1 MSTSTSSSTPT
12 TSPLSTST
20 LAPPTASPSANL
32 PVVFNTAMFA
42 SQPSALR
49 DPLPTFNPDPLTVA
63 QTQVQAQAQDH
74 SYAASVAASA
84 VPTYGSVAHLPRPD
98 YSTSASHPPS
108 NGGPISN
115 NNNNNTANSIG
126 NYPITSPTHPQVRS
140 MSIQSLVSS
149 TTTSST
155 FADDDASS
163 TVSHT
168 TTRHTEDSGE
178 LDDDRADLS
187 SIISVDIDDPDVRL
201 AAEALGD
208 LRADFV
214 SSPKSVPNSPP
225 QQREEKR
232 EEKRQESMME
242 MIQGQNTF
250 LGTAVRAGSSVYRGG
265 KRYSPRFKYGA
276 EMVERA
282 AAPMTSVVSYAARTT
297 GVESVL
303 RRNLEARRLSTSTSS
318 QSSPSHS
325 QPSSS
330 TSSHATKRRKT
341 QFEEG
346 NGTGHMDIDSSPT
359 TPNGREGSD
368 RERDRE
374 DQLMHKPATDVV
386 SLNWQRRLMLS
397 TAGVGVALSEE
408 SLKSLKYC
416 LAWLRWA
423 NDHLDKVIMA
433 LRGVISEYDSDK
445 SARKNANGNA
455 NGKNSRRKDGDNVG
469 DYEEEDDEEEMKRSI
484 QLQHKIDNLR
494 KDVIGTLKRV
504 VDVVS
509 TYAGGALPENA
520 RVVVK
525 ACITNLPRRWALA
538 AKDDTASASNGA
550 NGNSMAMV
558 VRREEAGKRVLVL
571 AREGLEM
578 LHQVSAIVQLTLQ
591 RAEEWCERLGRKRP
605 EEGDYGKVGWDVDVE
620 MEGTQEREGRKD
632 R

>member
-1 MSTSTSSSTPT
+1 MATRLRSQSTTPKPPSPDKVPPLSSTASTPVSTSSPSSLQAPST
-12 TSPLSTST
+12 
-20 LAPPTASPSANL
+20 
-32 PVVFNTAMFA
+32 VVFNTTMFA
-42 SQPSALR
+42 SGPAVTSATVR
-49 DPLPTFNPDPLTVA
+49 DPLPAILPHEPSAEVAQVRTNTETQTQA
-63 QTQVQAQAQDH
+63 QTQAQDPSH
-74 SYAASVAASA
+74 TSIPVAASA
-84 VPTYGSVAHLPRPD
+84 APTYSSIPPPPADYYSHQYSAVAG
-98 YSTSASHPPS
+98 ASGH
-108 NGGPISN
+108 ISN
-115 NNNNNTANSIG
+115 NSGIPLATA
-126 NYPITSPTHPQVRS
+126 RS
-140 MSIQSLVSS
+140 MSIQSLVS
-149 TTTSST
+149 TTSSAT
-155 FADDDASS
+155 ITDDDASS
-163 TVSHT
+163 IISHT
-168 TTRHTEDSGE
+168 TTRNTEDSGSV
-178 LDDDRADLS
+178 DGDL
-187 SIISVDIDDPDVRL
+187 SVDIDDPDVRM

-225 QQREEKR
+225 QKNDKR
-232 EEKRQESMME
+232 EERRKETMME

-250 LGTAVRAGSSVYRGG
+250 LGTAVRAGRSVYKGG

-276 EMVERA
+276 EIVERA

-303 RRNLEARRLSTSTSS
+303 RRNLEARRLSSSGTSS

-325 QPSSS
+325 QSSS
-330 TSSHATKRRKT
+330 LTGSHVTKRRKT
-341 QFEEG
+341 AFEEG
-346 NGTGHMDIDSSPT
+346 YNGGSAMEVDSTSSSA
-359 TPNGREGSD
+359 G
-368 RERDRE
+368 ERDSRDNE
-374 DQLMHKPATDVV
+374 LTHKPATDVV

-445 SARKNANGNA
+445 SRANGTS
-455 NGKNSRRKDGDNVG
+455 GKDGGTD
-469 DYEEEDDEEEMKRSI
+469 EEEDERSA
-484 QLQHKIDNLR
+484 QLQHKIETLR

-538 AKDDTASASNGA
+538 AKDDNAGA
-550 NGNSMAMV
+550 NASGNNMAVV

-578 LHQVSAIVQLTLQ
+578 LHQVSAIVQLTLE

-605 EEGDYGKVGWDVDVE
+605 EEGDYGKVGWDVD
-620 MEGTQEREGRKD
+620 MELDAVGDEARKD

>member
-1 MSTSTSSSTPT
+1 
-12 TSPLSTST
+12 
-20 LAPPTASPSANL
+20 
-32 PVVFNTAMFA
+32 MFA
-42 SQPSALR
+42 PAAAQHHQQPQQA
-49 DPLPTFNPDPLTVA
+49 VA
-63 QTQVQAQAQDH
+63 QAQAQ
-74 SYAASVAASA
+74 AACLAQTPAQSQAHARDRPLHDGMSIASA
-84 VPTYGSVAHLPRPD
+84 SEGDPLKEHPAISTPHTSISAAHAP
-98 YSTSASHPPS
+98 SHP
-108 NGGPISN
+108 
-115 NNNNNTANSIG
+115 AA
-126 NYPITSPTHPQVRS
+126 RS

-149 TTTSST
+149 TSTAGGTSS

-163 TVSHT
+163 IVSHT
-168 TTRHTEDSGE
+168 TTRNTED
-178 LDDDRADLS
+178 DDDDLGS
-187 SIISVDIDDPDVRL
+187 ISVDIDDPDVRM

-225 QQREEKR
+225 PAQEDRGEERRQQ
-232 EEKRQESMME
+232 SMME
-242 MIQGQNTF
+242 MIQGQNTL
-250 LGTAVRAGSSVYRGG
+250 LGTAVRAGRSVYRGG

-303 RRNLEARRLSTSTSS
+303 RRNLEARRLSSSASS
-318 QSSPSHS
+318 QSQSTATSPSHS
-325 QPSSS
+325 QPSSVSS
-330 TSSHATKRRKT
+330 THATKRRKT
-341 QFEEG
+341 TFED
-346 NGTGHMDIDSSPT
+346 NSMDVDPRSPEQEQPLT
-359 TPNGREGSD
+359 
-368 RERDRE
+368 
-374 DQLMHKPATDVV
+374 HKPATDVV

-433 LRGVISEYDSDK
+433 LRGVIHEYDADSKADGGGEAGGGGAGS
-445 SARKNANGNA
+445 SATA
-455 NGKNSRRKDGDNVG
+455 D
-469 DYEEEDDEEEMKRSI
+469 KRSAE
-484 QLQHKIDNLR
+484 LQQKIDSLR
-494 KDVIGTLKRV
+494 QDVIGTLKRV

-538 AKDDTASASNGA
+538 AKDDGNAAVGNGA
-550 NGNSMAMV
+550 VV

-578 LHQVSAIVQLTLQ
+578 MHQV
-591 RAEEWCERLGRKRP
+591 RRP
-605 EEGDYGKVGWDVDVE
+605 EDPDYGKVGWDTDME
-620 MEGTQEREGRKD
+620 MEGVEARKD

>member
-1 MSTSTSSSTPT
+1 MATRLRSQSTTPKPPSPDKAPPLSLTKSPPTSNSSSLA
-12 TSPLSTST
+12 SST
-20 LAPPTASPSANL
+20 
-32 PVVFNTAMFA
+32 VVFNTNMFA
-42 SQPSALR
+42 SAPAAVR
-49 DPLPTFNPDPLTVA
+49 DPLPAILPHEPSVEVA
-63 QTQVQAQAQDH
+63 QTQTQQLRAQAQAQDPSH
-74 SYAASVAASA
+74 ASPVAASA
-84 VPTYGSVAHLPRPD
+84 APTYSSVSLPPVD
-98 YSTSASHPPS
+98 YYSHHSA
-108 NGGPISN
+108 ISN
-115 NNNNNTANSIG
+115 NSGIPISTA
-126 NYPITSPTHPQVRS
+126 RS
-140 MSIQSLVSS
+140 MSIQSLVS
-149 TTTSST
+149 TNSSAT
-155 FADDDASS
+155 ITDDDASS
-163 TVSHT
+163 IISHT
-168 TTRHTEDSGE
+168 TTRNTEDSASVDG
-178 LDDDRADLS
+178 DL
-187 SIISVDIDDPDVRL
+187 SVDIDDPDVRM

-225 QQREEKR
+225 QKDEKR
-232 EEKRQESMME
+232 EERRKETMME

-250 LGTAVRAGSSVYRGG
+250 LGTAVRAGRSVYKGG

-276 EMVERA
+276 EIVERA

-303 RRNLEARRLSTSTSS
+303 RRNLEARRLSSSGTSS

-325 QPSSS
+325 QPSSL
-330 TSSHATKRRKT
+330 TGSHVTKRRKT
-341 QFEEG
+341 AFEEG
-346 NGTGHMDIDSSPT
+346 HNSGAMEVDSTSSSA
-359 TPNGREGSD
+359 G
-368 RERDRE
+368 ERDGRDNE
-374 DQLMHKPATDVV
+374 LTHKPATDVV

-445 SARKNANGNA
+445 SRANGTS
-455 NGKNSRRKDGDNVG
+455 GKDGGADEG
-469 DYEEEDDEEEMKRSI
+469 DDERSA
-484 QLQHKIDNLR
+484 QLQNKIETLR

-538 AKDDTASASNGA
+538 AKDDNAGA
-550 NGNSMAMV
+550 NASGNNMAVV

-578 LHQVSAIVQLTLQ
+578 LHQVSAIVQLTLE

-605 EEGDYGKVGWDVDVE
+605 EEGDYGKVGWDVD
-620 MEGTQEREGRKD
+620 MELDAVGGEARKD

>member
-1 MSTSTSSSTPT
+1 MATRLRSQSTTPKPPSPDKVPSLSST
-12 TSPLSTST
+12 TSPSISSS
-20 LAPPTASPSANL
+20 LASSA
-32 PVVFNTAMFA
+32 VVFNTTMFA
-42 SQPSALR
+42 SPPPVR
-49 DPLPTFNPDPLTVA
+49 DPLPAILPYDPSQVAQA
-63 QTQVQAQAQDH
+63 QTQTQAQDPSH
-74 SYAASVAASA
+74 ASSVAASA
-84 VPTYGSVAHLPRPD
+84 APTYSDVPHLPAD
-98 YSTSASHPPS
+98 YYSHSSALFNNS
-108 NGGPISN
+108 GVPIS
-115 NNNNNTANSIG
+115 TA
-126 NYPITSPTHPQVRS
+126 RS
-140 MSIQSLVSS
+140 MSIQSLVS
-149 TTTSST
+149 TNSSAT
-155 FADDDASS
+155 ITDDDASS
-163 TVSHT
+163 IISHT
-168 TTRHTEDSGE
+168 TTRNTEDSAS
-178 LDDDRADLS
+178 LDGDL
-187 SIISVDIDDPDVRL
+187 SVDIDDPDVRM

-225 QQREEKR
+225 PKEEKR
-232 EEKRQESMME
+232 EERRKETMME

-250 LGTAVRAGSSVYRGG
+250 LGTAVRAGRSVYRGG

-276 EMVERA
+276 EIVERA

-303 RRNLEARRLSTSTSS
+303 RRNLEARRLSSSGTSS

-330 TSSHATKRRKT
+330 TGSHVTKRRKT
-341 QFEEG
+341 AFEEG
-346 NGTGHMDIDSSPT
+346 YNGGSMDVDSTST
-359 TPNGREGSD
+359 SSG
-368 RERDRE
+368 ERDSRDNE
-374 DQLMHKPATDVV
+374 LTHKPATDVV

-445 SARKNANGNA
+445 SRANGTS
-455 NGKNSRRKDGDNVG
+455 GKDGGSAEG
-469 DYEEEDDEEEMKRSI
+469 DDDERSA
-484 QLQHKIDNLR
+484 QLQNKIETLR

-538 AKDDTASASNGA
+538 AKDDNAGANGA
-550 NGNSMAMV
+550 GNSMAVV

-578 LHQVSAIVQLTLQ
+578 LHQVSAIVQLTLE

-605 EEGDYGKVGWDVDVE
+605 EEGDYGKVGWDVD
-620 MEGTQEREGRKD
+620 MELDGVQLGEEARKD

>member
-1 MSTSTSSSTPT
+1 MATRLRSQSTTPKPPSPDKVLPLSSSTTSQPT
-12 TSPLSTST
+12 SNSSSLASST
-20 LAPPTASPSANL
+20 
-32 PVVFNTAMFA
+32 VVFNTTMFA
-42 SQPSALR
+42 SAPAAVR
-49 DPLPTFNPDPLTVA
+49 DPLPAILPHESSPEVAQA
-63 QTQVQAQAQDH
+63 QTQQTQAQAQDPSH
-74 SYAASVAASA
+74 ASPVAASVVPMYSSVPLPLVDYYSHHSA
-84 VPTYGSVAHLPRPD
+84 LSNN
-98 YSTSASHPPS
+98 SA
-108 NGGPISN
+108 GIPIS
-115 NNNNNTANSIG
+115 TA
-126 NYPITSPTHPQVRS
+126 RS
-140 MSIQSLVSS
+140 MSIQSLVS
-149 TTTSST
+149 TNSSAT
-155 FADDDASS
+155 IADDDASS
-163 TVSHT
+163 IISHT
-168 TTRHTEDSGE
+168 TTRNTEDSASVDG
-178 LDDDRADLS
+178 DL
-187 SIISVDIDDPDVRL
+187 SVDIDDPDVRM

-225 QQREEKR
+225 QKNEKR
-232 EEKRQESMME
+232 EERRQETMME

-250 LGTAVRAGSSVYRGG
+250 LGTAVRAGRSVYKGG

-276 EMVERA
+276 EIVERA

-303 RRNLEARRLSTSTSS
+303 RRNLEARRLSSSGTSS

-325 QPSSS
+325 QPSSL
-330 TSSHATKRRKT
+330 TGSHVTKRRKT
-341 QFEEG
+341 AFEEG
-346 NGTGHMDIDSSPT
+346 HTGSGAAMEVDSTSSSM
-359 TPNGREGSD
+359 G
-368 RERDRE
+368 ERDGRDNE
-374 DQLMHKPATDVV
+374 LTHKPATDVV

-445 SARKNANGNA
+445 SRANGTS
-455 NGKNSRRKDGDNVG
+455 GKDGGTDEG
-469 DYEEEDDEEEMKRSI
+469 DDERSA
-484 QLQHKIDNLR
+484 QLQNKIETLR

-538 AKDDTASASNGA
+538 AKDDNASASA
-550 NGNSMAMV
+550 PGNNMAVV

-578 LHQVSAIVQLTLQ
+578 LHQVSAIVQLTLE

-605 EEGDYGKVGWDVDVE
+605 EDGDYGKVGWDVD
-620 MEGTQEREGRKD
+620 MELDGVGEEARKD

>member
-1 MSTSTSSSTPT
+1 MATRLRSQSTTPKPPSPDKVLPLSSSTTSQPT
-12 TSPLSTST
+12 SNSSSLASST
-20 LAPPTASPSANL
+20 
-32 PVVFNTAMFA
+32 VVFNTTMFA
-42 SQPSALR
+42 SAPAAVR
-49 DPLPTFNPDPLTVA
+49 DPLPAILPHKSSPEVAQA
-63 QTQVQAQAQDH
+63 QTQQTQAQAQDPSH
-74 SYAASVAASA
+74 ASPVAASV
-84 VPTYGSVAHLPRPD
+84 VPMYSSVPLPPVD
-98 YSTSASHPPS
+98 YYSHHPAL
-108 NGGPISN
+108 SN
-115 NNNNNTANSIG
+115 NSAGIHISTA
-126 NYPITSPTHPQVRS
+126 RS
-140 MSIQSLVSS
+140 MSIQSLVS
-149 TTTSST
+149 TNSSAT
-155 FADDDASS
+155 ITDDDASS
-163 TVSHT
+163 IISHT
-168 TTRHTEDSGE
+168 TTRNTEDSASVDG
-178 LDDDRADLS
+178 DL
-187 SIISVDIDDPDVRL
+187 SVDIDDPDVRM

-225 QQREEKR
+225 QKNEKR
-232 EEKRQESMME
+232 EERRQETMME

-250 LGTAVRAGSSVYRGG
+250 LGTAVRAGRSVYKGG

-276 EMVERA
+276 EIVERA

-303 RRNLEARRLSTSTSS
+303 RRNLEARRLSSSGTSS

-325 QPSSS
+325 QPSSL
-330 TSSHATKRRKT
+330 TGSHVTKRRKT
-341 QFEEG
+341 AFEEG
-346 NGTGHMDIDSSPT
+346 HNGSGAAMEVDSTSSSM
-359 TPNGREGSD
+359 G
-368 RERDRE
+368 ERDGRDNE
-374 DQLMHKPATDVV
+374 LTHKPATDVV

-445 SARKNANGNA
+445 SRANGTS
-455 NGKNSRRKDGDNVG
+455 GKDGGTDEG
-469 DYEEEDDEEEMKRSI
+469 DDERSA
-484 QLQHKIDNLR
+484 QLQNKIETLR

-538 AKDDTASASNGA
+538 AKDDNSSSNAS
-550 NGNSMAMV
+550 GNNMAVV

-578 LHQVSAIVQLTLQ
+578 LHQVSAIVQLTLE

-605 EEGDYGKVGWDVDVE
+605 EDGDYGKVGWDVD
-620 MEGTQEREGRKD
+620 MELDGVREEARKD

>member
-1 MSTSTSSSTPT
+1 MATRPRSQSTTPKPPSALISPTSTSK
-12 TSPLSTST
+12 SPASTS
-20 LAPPTASPSANL
+20 ASTSGPSAASD
-32 PVVFNTAMFA
+32 PAKIVFNTAMFA
-42 SQPSALR
+42 SPASLR
-49 DPLPTFNPDPLTVA
+49 DPLPAVLPLDRDLVVA
-63 QTQVQAQAQDH
+63 QAQAQD
-74 SYAASVAASA
+74 SA
-84 VPTYGSVAHLPRPD
+84 ILPPPPPPPQFSEVYPLSHGS
-98 YSTSASHPPS
+98 
-108 NGGPISN
+108 GN
-115 NNNNNTANSIG
+115 NYTL
-126 NYPITSPTHPQVRS
+126 THPQTRS
-140 MSIQSLVSS
+140 MSIQSIVS
-149 TTTSST
+149 TTSSNT

-163 TVSHT
+163 TISHT
-168 TTRHTEDSGE
+168 TTRNTED
-178 LDDDRADLS
+178 LDDDPDL
-187 SIISVDIDDPDVRL
+187 SVDIDDPDVRM

-225 QQREEKR
+225 AKKEEKR
-232 EEKRQESMME
+232 EERRQESMME
-242 MIQGQNTF
+242 MIQGQNTL
-250 LGTAVRAGSSVYRGG
+250 LGTAVRAGRSVYRGG

-303 RRNLEARRLSTSTSS
+303 RRNFEARRLSSSATSS

-341 QFEEG
+341 QFEDG
-346 NGTGHMDIDSSPT
+346 GMDVDSASPT
-359 TPNGREGSD
+359 SSSN
-368 RERDRE
+368 ERGAERE
-374 DQLMHKPATDVV
+374 DQLTHKPATDVV

-433 LRGVISEYDSDK
+433 LRGVISEYDSENK
-445 SARKNANGNA
+445 SRQRQVNGNHANGEA
-455 NGKNSRRKDGDNVG
+455 SK
-469 DYEEEDDEEEMKRSI
+469 EDEERSL

-538 AKDDTASASNGA
+538 AKDDPSANGA
-550 NGNSMAMV
+550 NGNGMAMV

-578 LHQVSAIVQLTLQ
+578 LHQVSAIVQLTLE
-591 RAEEWCERLGRKRP
+591 RAEDWCERLGRKRP
-605 EEGDYGKVGWDVDVE
+605 EEGDYGKVGWE
-620 MEGTQEREGRKD
+620 MEMEMDETEEARKD

>member
-1 MSTSTSSSTPT
+1 MATLFRSQSSTPKPPSPAPIDSLHPLPPSNSTASTSTAPSSASTPI
-12 TSPLSTST
+12 
-20 LAPPTASPSANL
+20 A
-32 PVVFNTAMFA
+32 FNTSMFA
-42 SQPSALR
+42 R
-49 DPLPTFNPDPLTVA
+49 DAAEHHTHNHHQHHPHTHQQQQHPVA
-63 QTQVQAQAQDH
+63 QAQAQAKVLVQTQAQSQAHARDRLSH
-74 SYAASVAASA
+74 DGMPIASA
-84 VPTYGSVAHLPRPD
+84 SDAPADLLSKEHPAI
-98 YSTSASHPPS
+98 SISNISAYAPSHP
-108 NGGPISN
+108 
-115 NNNNNTANSIG
+115 AA
-126 NYPITSPTHPQVRS
+126 RS

-149 TTTSST
+149 TSTTGGTSS

-163 TVSHT
+163 IVSHT
-168 TTRHTEDSGE
+168 TTRNTED
-178 LDDDRADLS
+178 DDDDPDRDLS
-187 SIISVDIDDPDVRL
+187 SISVDIDDPDVRM

-225 QQREEKR
+225 PAQEE
-232 EEKRQESMME
+232 RQEERRQQSMME

-250 LGTAVRAGSSVYRGG
+250 LGTAVRAGRSVYRGG

-303 RRNLEARRLSTSTSS
+303 RRNLEARRLSSSASS
-318 QSSPSHS
+318 QSQSTATSPSHS
-325 QPSSS
+325 QPSSVSS
-330 TSSHATKRRKT
+330 THATKRRKT
-341 QFEEG
+341 TFED
-346 NGTGHMDIDSSPT
+346 NAMDVDPRSPDHEQPLT
-359 TPNGREGSD
+359 
-368 RERDRE
+368 
-374 DQLMHKPATDVV
+374 HKPATDVV

-433 LRGVISEYDSDK
+433 LRGVISEYDSDSK
-445 SARKNANGNA
+445 AG
-455 NGKNSRRKDGDNVG
+455 DGG
-469 DYEEEDDEEEMKRSI
+469 GEAGGGGRGGATDDERSAE
-484 QLQHKIDNLR
+484 LQQKIDSLR

-538 AKDDTASASNGA
+538 AKDDGTAAGSGA
-550 NGNSMAMV
+550 GSSKNSMAVV

-578 LHQVSAIVQLTLQ
+578 MHQVSAIVQMTLE
-591 RAEEWCERLGRKRP
+591 RAEEWCDRLGRRRP
-605 EEGDYGKVGWDVDVE
+605 EDPDYGKVGWDTDME
-620 MEGTQEREGRKD
+620 MESVEGRKD

>member
-1 MSTSTSSSTPT
+1 MATRLRSQSTTPKPPSPDKASPLSST
-12 TSPLSTST
+12 TSPQTSNSSSLASST
-20 LAPPTASPSANL
+20 
-32 PVVFNTAMFA
+32 VVFNTTMLA
-42 SQPSALR
+42 SAPTAVR
-49 DPLPTFNPDPLTVA
+49 GPLPAILPHEPSPDVAQA
-63 QTQVQAQAQDH
+63 QTQQIQAQDPSH
-74 SYAASVAASA
+74 ASPVAASA
-84 VPTYGSVAHLPRPD
+84 APTYSSVPPPAVVD
-98 YSTSASHPPS
+98 YYSHHSA
-108 NGGPISN
+108 ISN
-115 NNNNNTANSIG
+115 NSGIPISTA
-126 NYPITSPTHPQVRS
+126 RS
-140 MSIQSLVSS
+140 MSIQSLVS
-149 TTTSST
+149 TNSSAT
-155 FADDDASS
+155 ITDDDASS
-163 TVSHT
+163 IISHT
-168 TTRHTEDSGE
+168 TTRNTEDSASVDG
-178 LDDDRADLS
+178 DL
-187 SIISVDIDDPDVRL
+187 SVDIDDPDVRM

-225 QQREEKR
+225 QKNEKR
-232 EEKRQESMME
+232 EERKESMME

-250 LGTAVRAGSSVYRGG
+250 LGTAVRAGRSVYKGG

-276 EMVERA
+276 EIVERA

-303 RRNLEARRLSTSTSS
+303 RRNLEARRLSSSGTSS

-325 QPSSS
+325 QPSSL
-330 TSSHATKRRKT
+330 TGSHVTKRRKT
-341 QFEEG
+341 AFEEG
-346 NGTGHMDIDSSPT
+346 HNGSGGAMEVDSTSSSTG
-359 TPNGREGSD
+359 
-368 RERDRE
+368 ERDGRDNE
-374 DQLMHKPATDVV
+374 LTHKPATDVV

-433 LRGVISEYDSDK
+433 LRGVIREYDSDK
-445 SARKNANGNA
+445 SRANGTS
-455 NGKNSRRKDGDNVG
+455 GKDGGTDEG
-469 DYEEEDDEEEMKRSI
+469 DDERSA
-484 QLQHKIDNLR
+484 QLQNKIETLR

-538 AKDDTASASNGA
+538 AKDDNAGA
-550 NGNSMAMV
+550 NASGNNMAVV

-578 LHQVSAIVQLTLQ
+578 LHQVSAIVQLTLE

-605 EEGDYGKVGWDVDVE
+605 EEGDYGKVGWDVD
-620 MEGTQEREGRKD
+620 MELDGVGEEARKD

>member
-1 MSTSTSSSTPT
+1 MATRPRSQSTTPKPPSPSPLLISTTPSSSTLSSSSSST
-12 TSPLSTST
+12 TIKPQ
-20 LAPPTASPSANL
+20 PPP
-32 PVVFNTAMFA
+32 PVVFNTTMFA
-42 SQPSALR
+42 SSSTLSGG
-49 DPLPTFNPDPLTVA
+49 VGG
-63 QTQVQAQAQDH
+63 V
-74 SYAASVAASA
+74 
-84 VPTYGSVAHLPRPD
+84 GSVHDRDVVQQARSGPSSQDLPS
-98 YSTSASHPPS
+98 YSQLHSSHPPPPS
-108 NGGPISN
+108 SSDFYPVVAGVINTNSFGGGN
-115 NNNNNTANSIG
+115 NNNNNNNNNIG
-126 NYPITSPTHPQVRS
+126 YMATHSQPRS

-149 TTTSST
+149 TSSNT

-163 TVSHT
+163 TISHT
-168 TTRHTEDSGE
+168 TTRNTED
-178 LDDDRADLS
+178 LDEDQDSTSL
-187 SIISVDIDDPDVRL
+187 SVDIDDPDVRM

-214 SSPKSVPNSPP
+214 SSPKSIPPTSPISSSSKKED
-225 QQREEKR
+225 REER
-232 EEKRQESMME
+232 RQETMME

-250 LGTAVRAGSSVYRGG
+250 LGTAVRAGRSVYRGG

-303 RRNLEARRLSTSTSS
+303 RRNLEARRLSSSGASSTTTS

-346 NGTGHMDIDSSPT
+346 REMDVDSSPN
-359 TPNGREGSD
+359 TPSNE
-368 RERDRE
+368 RE
-374 DQLMHKPATDVV
+374 DQLTHKPATDVV

-423 NDHLDKVIMA
+423 NDHLDKVVMA

-445 SARKNANGNA
+445 SRRNENNKN
-455 NGKNSRRKDGDNVG
+455 KNSANDDTDGD
-469 DYEEEDDEEEMKRSI
+469 DDERSI

-538 AKDDTASASNGA
+538 AKDDPSGSNNTT
-550 NGNSMAMV
+550 NGSNNNNNMALV
-558 VRREEAGKRVLVL
+558 VRKEEEAGKRVLVL

-578 LHQVSAIVQLTLQ
+578 LHQVSAIVTLTLE

-605 EEGDYGKVGWDVDVE
+605 EEGDYGKVGWDVDIE
-620 MEGTQEREGRKD
+620 MDDTEESRKS

>member
-1 MSTSTSSSTPT
+1 MATRLRSQSTTPKPPSPDKVSTLASTNT
-12 TSPLSTST
+12 TSPQTPNTFSLQASNSSTI
-20 LAPPTASPSANL
+20 
-32 PVVFNTAMFA
+32 VFNTAMFA
-42 SQPSALR
+42 SAPAVRDALPAIRSYEPSQA
-49 DPLPTFNPDPLTVA
+49 VAQA
-63 QTQVQAQAQDH
+63 QTQTQAQDPSH
-74 SYAASVAASA
+74 ASPVAASA
-84 VPTYGSVAHLPRPD
+84 APTYSSVPPHPHLPSSAD
-98 YSTSASHPPS
+98 YYSHLAAASNNSGP
-108 NGGPISN
+108 PIS
-115 NNNNNTANSIG
+115 TA
-126 NYPITSPTHPQVRS
+126 RS
-140 MSIQSLVSS
+140 MSIQSLVS
-149 TTTSST
+149 TNSSAT
-155 FADDDASS
+155 VTDDDASS
-163 TVSHT
+163 IISHT
-168 TTRHTEDSGE
+168 TTRNTEDSISVDG
-178 LDDDRADLS
+178 DF
-187 SIISVDIDDPDVRL
+187 SVDIDDPDVRM

-225 QQREEKR
+225 PKEEKR
-232 EEKRQESMME
+232 EERRQETMME

-250 LGTAVRAGSSVYRGG
+250 LGTAVRAGRSVYKGG

-276 EMVERA
+276 EIVERA

-303 RRNLEARRLSTSTSS
+303 RRNLEARRLSSSGTSS

-330 TSSHATKRRKT
+330 TGSHVTKRRKT
-341 QFEEG
+341 AFEEG
-346 NGTGHMDIDSSPT
+346 HNGGAMDVDSTS
-359 TPNGREGSD
+359 NSSG
-368 RERDRE
+368 ERDSRDNE
-374 DQLMHKPATDVV
+374 LTHKPATDVV

-445 SARKNANGNA
+445 SRANGTS
-455 NGKNSRRKDGDNVG
+455 GKDGGTDDG
-469 DYEEEDDEEEMKRSI
+469 DDERSA
-484 QLQHKIDNLR
+484 QLQNKIETLR
-494 KDVIGTLKRV
+494 QDVIGTLKRV

-538 AKDDTASASNGA
+538 AKDDNAGA
-550 NGNSMAMV
+550 NASGNNMAMV

-578 LHQVSAIVQLTLQ
+578 LHQVSAIVQLTLE

-605 EEGDYGKVGWDVDVE
+605 EEGDYGKVGWE
-620 MEGTQEREGRKD
+620 MDMELDGAQPVPDSRKD